1 MKLNIGEIFPRRN
14 IIFFSLCAAGILIF
28 IFLVIFPYQR
38 ALGKSDRKIQE
49 LKLRIDDQRNYA
61 GLYQF
66 LTKSTQQKDGL
77 VLPVPAK
84 TKLSRT
90 DVGKVPAAIRAIAGK
105 SRMSV
110 ESIVPDVKTLAP
122 DSRHLS
128 VSVAVKGRLSGF
140 RGFLAGLGEIP
151 YLEHIEEIQ
160 IQRIPDSKEFR
171 VKMWLALGQ

>member
-1 MKLNIGEIFPRRN
+1 VKLNIGEIFPRRN

-28 IFLVIFPYQR
+28 VFLVIFPYQR
-38 ALGKSDRKIQE
+38 ALGKSDRKIAE
-49 LKLRIDDQRNYA
+49 LKLRIDDQRNYS

-77 VLPVPAK
+77 VFPVPAK

-90 DVGKVPAAIRAIAGK
+90 DVAKVPATIRAIAGK
-105 SRMSV
+105 SNMSV
-110 ESIVPDVKTLAP
+110 ESIVPDVKALSP
-122 DSRHLS
+122 DSRYLT
-128 VSVAVKGRLSGF
+128 VNAVVKGRLSGF

-160 IQRIPDSKEFR
+160 IRRIPDSKEFR
-171 VKMWLALGQ
+171 VKMWLALAP